1 MPQLPRGGWQNS
13 TMRSRTL
20 GVVTGLSLLVAACG
34 NAGAEE
40 PVPTT
45 ATSVTT
51 TSALPTTT
59 TTLPPISRLTGQL
72 LEPATVERP
81 VVAVKID
88 NVHGRSTPQA
98 GLNEADVVYEIQV
111 EAQITRLL
119 ALYQTTDAAPVG
131 PVRSAR
137 GSEIAVLEELNRP
150 LFVWHGANGIL
161 GPLVRQAQL
170 EPRSF
175 DDVPHLF
182 YRDGGRR
189 MPYNSFIHGT
199 ADVRAT
205 APDGAAGPEA
215 SIFTFGAPADA
226 ASRTASPASW
236 VDVRFP
242 APFGVSGGEAAVRY
256 QWDGS
261 KWRRLQAGQPHVD
274 IHGQQVAVDN
284 VIVRFTAAV
293 DSGTVDSSGAR
304 VPTAAVV
311 GTGEVWVFSRGTVTT
326 GTWSKAR
333 ADGPTTY
340 LDPEGNEI
348 KLHPGKTWISMP
360 YSRGASAFG

>member
-1 MPQLPRGGWQNS
+1 
-13 TMRSRTL
+13 MRSRTL

-34 NAGAEE
+34 GAGAEE

-45 ATSVTT
+45 RATVATT
-51 TSALPTTT
+51 TTAPTTT
-59 TTLPPISRLTGQL
+59 TTLPPVSRLTGQL
-72 LEPATVERP
+72 LDPATIDRP

-88 NVHGRSTPQA
+88 NVQGRSTPQA
-98 GLNEADVVYEIQV
+98 GLNEADVVYEVQV
-111 EAQITRLL
+111 EAQITRFL

-137 GSEIAVLEELNRP
+137 GSEIALLEELNRP
-150 LFVWHGANGIL
+150 LYVWHGANGIL

-199 ADVRAT
+199 ADVRAG
-205 APDGAAGPEA
+205 APAGAVGPKVP
-215 SIFTFGAPADA
+215 ILTFGAPGDP
-226 ASRTASPASW
+226 ASPTAGPASW

-242 APFGVSGGEAAVRY
+242 APFGISGGEAPVFY
-256 QWDGS
+256 NWDGS
-261 KWRRLQAGQPHVD
+261 KWRRSQAGRPHVD
-274 IHGQQVAVDN
+274 VHGQQVAVDN
-284 VIVRFTAAV
+284 VIVRFTGAI

-311 GTGEVWVFSRGTVTT
+311 GTGEAWVFTRGTVTT
-326 GTWSKAR
+326 GTWSKPDALS
-333 ADGPTTY
+333 PTRY
-340 LDPEGNEI
+340 LDAEGNDI
-348 KLHPGKTWISMP
+348 ALHPGKTWISMP
-360 YSRGASAFG
+360 YSRGASTFG